1 MQSPE
6 DPSKEQLIQDLT
18 NLRQRIN
25 ELEEIEQDKKK
36 YEEELARTKAMYE
49 GLFEFAPDALVVV
62 NRAGRIVQVNQQ
74 AERLFGYTRE
84 ELLQADHDILVP
96 ERYQEEH
103 LGQRRDYMSGP
114 HIRQMGTGLELYGR
128 RKDGS
133 EFPVDIALGPLQTN
147 TDAVVLAVVRDFTER
162 KKAEDNLRQALA
174 ELKRANKELESFSYS
189 ISHDLREPLRA
200 INGFSRM
207 LLKDLDGQ
215 DYAAIQRKI
224 DVIQAKAKQMNQLI
238 DNILTFS
245 RLGRRALT
253 MTLLDLEELAGGA
266 WNELQAQP
274 HERNVTIN
282 IAKLTN
288 CQGDYNMIRQV
299 LANLLSN
306 ALKFTKDRETATIE
320 VGGYEM
326 TDECVYYVK
335 DNGVGFDMRFAD
347 KLFKIFQRLHSADEF
362 EGTGVGLSFIKRI
375 IERHGGRV
383 WAEGKVNEGATFYFT
398 LPKDSR

>member
-1 MQSPE
+1 MPSPE
-6 DPSKEQLIQDLT
+6 DLSKEQLIKDLT
-18 NLRQRIN
+18 NLRDRIN
-25 ELEEIEQDKKK
+25 ELEKIEQDKKK
-36 YEEELARTKAMYE
+36 YEEELTLTKAMYE
-49 GLFEFAPDALVVV
+49 GLFEFAPDALVVI

-74 AERLFGYTRE
+74 AERLFGFTRE
-84 ELLQADHDILVP
+84 ELLQADHEILVP
-96 ERYQEEH
+96 ERYQEKH
-103 LGQRRDYMSGP
+103 LGQRREYISAP
-114 HIRQMGTGLELYGR
+114 HIRQMGSGLELYGR
-128 RKDGS
+128 KKDGS

-147 TDAVVLAVVRDFTER
+147 VDTVMLAVVRDFTER
-162 KKAEDNLRQALA
+162 KKAEDDLKQALA
-174 ELKRANKELESFSYS
+174 DLQRANKELESFSYS

-207 LLKDLDGQ
+207 LLKDLD
-215 DYAAIQRKI
+215 DRDDEALRRKI
-224 DVIQAKAKQMNQLI
+224 DVIQSKAKQMNQLI
-238 DNILTFS
+238 DNVLTFS

-253 MTLLDLEELAGGA
+253 MTILDLEELAAAA
-266 WNELQAQP
+266 WNELQVHQP
-274 HERNVTIN
+274 QRNVVIS

-288 CQGDYNMIRQV
+288 CHGDYNMIRQV

-306 ALKFTKDRETATIE
+306 ALKFTKDRETANIE
-320 VGGYEM
+320 VGGYEK

-398 LPKDSR
+398 LPKDS

>member
-282 IAKLTN
+282 IGKLTN

>member
-1 MQSPE
+1 LPSPE
-6 DPSKEQLIQDLT
+6 DLSKEQLIKDLT
-18 NLRQRIN
+18 NLRDRIN
-25 ELEEIEQDKKK
+25 ELEKIEQDKKK
-36 YEEELARTKAMYE
+36 YEEELTLTKAMYE
-49 GLFEFAPDALVVV
+49 GLFEFAPDALVVI

-74 AERLFGYTRE
+74 AERLFGFTRE
-84 ELLQADHDILVP
+84 ELLQADHEILVP
-96 ERYQEEH
+96 ERYQEKH
-103 LGQRRDYMSGP
+103 LGQRREYISAP
-114 HIRQMGTGLELYGR
+114 HIRQMGSGLELYGR
-128 RKDGS
+128 KKDGS

-147 TDAVVLAVVRDFTER
+147 VDTVMLAVVRDFTER
-162 KKAEDNLRQALA
+162 KKAEDDLKQALA
-174 ELKRANKELESFSYS
+174 DLQRANKELESFSYS

-207 LLKDLDGQ
+207 LLKDLD
-215 DYAAIQRKI
+215 DRDDEALRRKI
-224 DVIQAKAKQMNQLI
+224 DVIQSKAKQMNQLI
-238 DNILTFS
+238 DNVLTFS

-253 MTLLDLEELAGGA
+253 MTILDLEELAAAA
-266 WNELQAQP
+266 WNELQVHQP
-274 HERNVTIN
+274 QRNVVIS

-288 CQGDYNMIRQV
+288 CHGDYNMIRQV

-306 ALKFTKDRETATIE
+306 ALKFTKDRETANIE
-320 VGGYEM
+320 VGGYEK

-398 LPKDSR
+398 LPKDS